1 MSRQYIVIDK
11 VKKNTYFEENQ
22 ILKQFYF
29 LIDSMIPNTIDNTT
43 RLVDSIIHCAGELFK
58 KFGYKKATVDEI
70 AKELRISKRTLYSLF
85 SSKMDILRE
94 VAWRDTM
101 EVMQVF
107 TGTLPVGISS
117 DKALLSLCRFI
128 FSDRIRSGTKGH
140 FSGLYSTDSDIGA
153 AYRAALRRVVS
164 IIYEDGAKHGLFK
177 PVEPVFAAEAVTALI
192 TTATT
197 HFHRGEKP
205 LTVFNNALSMIA
217 DAVAYKNRIPFEAM
231 G

>member
-1 MSRQYIVIDK
+1 
-11 VKKNTYFEENQ
+11 
-22 ILKQFYF
+22 
-29 LIDSMIPNTIDNTT
+29 MIPNTIENTT
-43 RLVDSIIHCAGELFK
+43 KLVDSIIHCAGELFK
-58 KFGYKKATVDEI
+58 KYGYKKATVDEI
-70 AKELRISKRTLYSLF
+70 AGELRISKRTLYSLF
-85 SSKMDILRE
+85 SSKIDILRE

-107 TGTLPVGISS
+107 TETVPVGISS

-128 FSDRIRSGTKGH
+128 FLDRIKHGTDGK
-140 FSGLYSTDSDIGA
+140 FSGLYISDPDINA

-164 IIYEDGAKHGLFK
+164 IIYEDGMKHGLFK

-192 TTATT
+192 TAATSL
-197 HFHRGEKP
+197 FHRGEKP

-217 DAVAYKNRIPFEAM
+217 DAVAFKNRIPFDSM